1 MQEKWNELQ
10 TVLEEMKTIKKRE
23 YFLTLAVCIL
33 SGLVLGMLLSPKKRV
48 MIGSNNGNNNV
59 GTVSGGFDDDGC
71 CGDDCCCD
79 CECEE

>member
-10 TVLEEMKTIKKRE
+10 TILEEMKIMKKRE

-33 SGLVLGMLLSPKKRV
+33 SGLVLGMFLSPKKRV

-59 GTVSGGFDDDGC
+59 GSMGGNGLDDSC
-71 CGDDCCCD
+71 CCEDDCCC
-79 CECEE
+79 ECEE